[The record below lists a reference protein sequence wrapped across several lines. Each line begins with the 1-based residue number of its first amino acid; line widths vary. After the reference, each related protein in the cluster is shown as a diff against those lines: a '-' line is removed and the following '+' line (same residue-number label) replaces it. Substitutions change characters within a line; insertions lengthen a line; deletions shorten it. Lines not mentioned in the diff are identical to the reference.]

1 MDVLD
6 LLARLARRT
15 IVRLDR
21 SRLPRLDGALHLPCL
36 HKPVEVVRDRW
47 GVPHLY
53 AQDSHDLFAA
63 QGYVHAQDR
72 LAQME
77 LGRRF
82 GHGRLSELLGPG
94 GLPAD
99 RASRVLGFSR
109 TALKDIAIAP
119 PDILAV
125 SQSYCDGV
133 NAFLADPAF
142 KAPVELFLAR
152 WRPTPWTPHDCM
164 AWGRVM
170 YWQLCRGWSN
180 EVVRAMLVDAVGP
193 QAAAELEIGPMPG
206 EIPTLPDGIEVR
218 GIDPAGMV
226 PGSGPV
232 AARGMGSNAWA
243 LSPQRT
249 TTGGA
254 ILANDMHMPLMLP
267 SFWYENHLVGGGF
280 EVTGVSLPG
289 IPLVL
294 VGHNARISWGMTL
307 AHTDAEDT
315 FVERFDPANPHR
327 YEVPAPS
334 GTAPGAPVYADAEVI
349 REEIRVR
356 GRRKPHVEEVVI
368 TRHGPVV
375 SGLFGAIDKRLALQ
389 STALQPCVAARGWLL
404 LNRAAGWD
412 GFVEAMRC
420 VETPPLNIVY
430 ADVDGNVGY
439 WNSGT
444 LPVRSSGLGDLPSP
458 GWTGQGDWVGTIPF
472 EQMPHA
478 LNPVRGYIVSCNQ
491 SIAGPDYPHFLGRTF
506 ISGSRA
512 LRVHQ
517 FIEERG
523 RLGLQD
529 CRSLQADVTSLP
541 AREFVRRLEGLT
553 SIDPDVRA
561 ALDLLRAWDGR
572 LTEHSAAA
580 AVYEAARHATM
591 RRMLEPALG
600 QDLTSRL
607 LGLGFDPAVN
617 LTNEFYGHDIQ
628 VLLRLL
634 DTPDSWWVREA
645 GGREALLVAGLK
657 AAMVFLRDRLGTD
670 PAQWHWGDLHGA
682 TFSHML
688 GDQPPLDRILNLG
701 PVPVGGDSDT
711 PNQTAM
717 MPDRPYGTRAWAPTF
732 RQIIDM
738 ADLSRSLVIHAPGQ
752 SGQFSSPHFDDLLD
766 AWRRCEHHPML
777 WTRAQVDAEALHR
790 LSLTPMPS

>member
-6 LLARLARRT
+6 LLARLARKAV
-15 IVRLDR
+15 VRLDR
-21 SRLPRLDGALHLPCL
+21 SRLPRLDGTQRLACL
-36 HKPVEVVRDRW
+36 EGPVEVIRDRW

-53 AQDSHDLFAA
+53 AGTSHDLFVA

-82 GHGRLSELLGPG
+82 GLGRLSELFGPG
-94 GLPAD
+94 ALVAD
-99 RASRVLGFSR
+99 RASRVLGFAR
-109 TALKDIAIAP
+109 TAHKDLEIASLDLVEGMQA
-119 PDILAV
+119 
-125 SQSYCDGV
+125 YCKGV

-152 WRPTPWTPHDCM
+152 WRPEPWTPHDCL

-193 QAAAELEIGPMPG
+193 EAAAELEIGPVPG
-206 EIPTLPDGIEVR
+206 EIPHLPDGVEVR
-218 GIDPAGMV
+218 GLDPSALL
-226 PGSGPV
+226 PGLGPV

-243 LSPQRT
+243 LSPGRT

-267 SFWYENHLVGGGF
+267 SFWYENHLVGGDL

-289 IPLVL
+289 IPLVM
-294 VGHNARISWGMTL
+294 VGHNARIAWGMTL

-315 FVERFDPANPHR
+315 FVERFDPVRPRR
-327 YEVPAPS
+327 YEVPGGFAE
-334 GTAPGAPVYADAEVI
+334 AEVI

-356 GRRKPHVEEVVI
+356 GRLLPHVEEVVI
-368 TRHGPVV
+368 TRHGPIV

-389 STALQPCVAARGWLL
+389 STALQPCAAARGWLL

-412 GFVEAMRC
+412 DFVSAMRC
-420 VETPPLNIVY
+420 IQTPPLNIVFG
-430 ADVDGNVGY
+430 DVEGNVGY
-439 WNSGT
+439 WNTGLLPIRASG
-444 LPVRSSGLGDLPSP
+444 RGDLPSP
-458 GWTGQGDWVGTIPF
+458 GWTGEGDWVGAIPF
-472 EQMPHA
+472 DQMPHA
-478 LNPVRGYIVSCNQ
+478 LNPSRGYVVSCNHT
-491 SIAGPDYPHFLGRTF
+491 IVPEDYPFFLGRTF
-506 ISGSRA
+506 INGSRA
-512 LRVHQ
+512 RRVHQ
-517 FIEERG
+517 FIEGRG
-523 RLGLQD
+523 RLGVQD

-541 AREFVRRLEGLT
+541 AQEFVRRLDGLAGD
-553 SIDPDVRA
+553 DPDVRL
-561 ALDLLRAWDGR
+561 ALELLRAWDGR
-572 LTEHSAAA
+572 LTEGSAAA
-580 AVYEAARHATM
+580 AVYEAVRHDTM
-591 RRMLEPALG
+591 RLLLEPALG
-600 QDLTSRL
+600 RDLTSRVM
-607 LGLGFDPAVN
+607 GLGFDPAAN
-617 LTNEFYGHDIQ
+617 LTNEFYGYDIH

-634 DTPDSWWVREA
+634 ETPDSWWVRRV
-645 GGREALLVAGLK
+645 GGREALLHAGIRI
-657 AAMVFLRDRLGTD
+657 AMGHLRERLGPD
-670 PAQWHWGDLHGA
+670 PACWRWGDLHGA

-688 GDQPPLDRILNLG
+688 GDQAPLDRVLNLG

-732 RQIIDM
+732 RQIVDL

-752 SGQFSSPHFDDLLD
+752 SGHFASPHFDDLLEP
-766 AWRRCEHHPML
+766 WRRCEHHPML

-790 LSLTPMPS
+790 LSLSPAPE